1 MAIVRR
7 NLTVHF
13 QRSVKLT
20 STDVVTQSVE
30 VSVIPLQ
37 DASNAAAIATF
48 VGGVQS
54 LTIPLANED
63 NIAVFSLVPS
73 NAPGLTNEINYR
85 IMWRIGGVT
94 GRTQTYDFAMPD
106 ADIGFEEIQSIGNI
120 ISGQAYLQQTDLGV
134 AGRVARLNDL
144 GQVVDAF
151 GLPVASGTDLTTVQ
165 ARLTTEITARLAED
179 QERQEFVQGQIQ
191 SQIGSVLNTTATN
204 LNSSVA
210 ALNSAISSE
219 VAART
224 GGDNALTA
232 SLSSLEGTVTSN
244 AQSASASIAT
254 INTALNTKADLD
266 SGGKI
271 PIGQIPAAAITS
283 WISLA
288 SAADRLALTHPSQI
302 QVGDVVLTPSGVY
315 LLTGTTPSN
324 TSSWYLL
331 NQVLS
336 VNGQTGSIVLNP
348 NDVGVTTGSS
358 GSRVI
363 ASGITIPQAQ
373 VTGLTTL
380 LSTLATQTTTTGLQT
395 QIDTIKNDAG
405 YVKLNGSGVIN
416 TSLLGTDVALINGL
430 NQVVKK
436 DGTVIGSGSG
446 GSVFSVNNQ
455 TGVVTITTTSLGA
468 VSTGALTTAL
478 ATKADLVS
486 GKIPVAQIPTGI
498 PQASITSLEAAL
510 ATKATLVSGK
520 LPVDSVQGL
529 TAILTNNGLTS
540 TSNLAGRVYTL
551 EQSGGGSGGSGT
563 ASTKSVFW
571 GGAGVSDTTDV
582 TNLTSVNL
590 FSPFGIYST
599 GPNAGQ
605 PYYRGAGVPASDV
618 AFPLVTAGGHLQL
631 NKWNESNAPDPVYAL
646 AGDLTALSST
656 VTALNTA
663 VSGKASTSS
672 VTALSGTVT
681 GLTTSKADLVS
692 GKVPVAQIP
701 TGIAQSNITGLE
713 AALSALTITAGTTA
727 QYFRGDKTFQALN
740 QDVVPSGTTNKVF
753 TATEQTKLAGIAAG
767 ATVNSTDA
775 VLLARANHTGTQ
787 TVATLSDF
795 ATAVDARINNV
806 TVFTGKTI
814 SGANN
819 TLSNIPQA
827 AVTGLTA
834 ALDGKASLTGG
845 VLSPSQ
851 VPPAAL
857 GRPKV
862 FTTTGALAAMNALTF
877 SQVSLGD
884 QCIITANTGA
894 STTDIGTY
902 TVVGTNGT
910 TGAPVWQKHPGSSA
924 AGATSIIGSGATRIA
939 DANGAITLSPSDIG
953 AAPAGSYV
961 TTSSLATSLTNY
973 VTTAGL
979 ATTLSANALNTTQF
993 NSVRDFVRTSAPIRG
1008 RVDYACTLRLAAV
1021 SGNPQIG
1028 VDALGNAQIAQNASR
1043 ILLTNQANKR
1053 DNGIWIVNTVGPW
1066 SRPVDDY
1073 NTGQTILPN
1082 TIVLVSCRTSS
1093 FPAGST
1099 NFTLWQC
1106 TNTTSVLIGDGETS
1120 WGDANGA
1127 TPSPYGYMSQ
1137 PIKLT
1142 AATGPVGNG
1151 IVVGGTY
1158 PNVTLSQTVGAGIT
1172 ATSAGPAIDTSV
1184 VARKYSTILT
1194 VTTGGGNYTV
1204 THGLSIPSGQ
1214 APHVSVMESGGSGWA
1229 VLVGWK
1235 KNSTNPTTQI
1245 DLEFG
1250 SSVAGNYI
1258 VTVIG

>member
-1 MAIVRR
+1 
-7 NLTVHF
+7 
-13 QRSVKLT
+13 
-20 STDVVTQSVE
+20 VVTQSVE

-94 GRTQTYDFAMPD
+94 GRTQTHDFAMPD
-106 ADIGFEEIQSIGNI
+106 ADIGFEELQSIGNI

-151 GLPVASGTDLTTVQ
+151 GLPVASGTDLTTIQ

-179 QERQEFVQGQIQ
+179 QERQEFVQNQIQ

-204 LNSSVA
+204 LNSAVTG
-210 ALNSAISSE
+210 LNSALSSE
-219 VAART
+219 VSART
-224 GGDNALTA
+224 NADNTLTA
-232 SLSSLEGTVTSN
+232 SLNSLQSTVTSN
-244 AQSASASIAT
+244 AQSVSTSVAT
-254 INTALNTKADLD
+254 INTALGTKADLVA
-266 SGGKI
+266 GKI
-271 PIGQIPAAAITS
+271 PIGQIPDAAITS

-288 SAADRLALTHPSQI
+288 NAADRLALSHPSQI

-315 LLTGTTPSN
+315 LLTETTPSN
-324 TSSWYLL
+324 TSSWHLL

-395 QIDTIKNDAG
+395 QIDTIKNDAD

-478 ATKADLVS
+478 AAKADLVT

-498 PQASITSLEAAL
+498 PQASVTGLEAAL

-551 EQSGGGSGGSGT
+551 EQSGGGSGGGSGT
-563 ASTKSVFW
+563 TSTKSVFW

-672 VTALSGTVT
+672 VNALSGTVT

-727 QYFRGDKTFQALN
+727 QYFRGDKTFQTLS

-767 ATVNSTDA
+767 ATVNSADA
-775 VLLARANHTGTQ
+775 MLLARANHTGTQ

-795 ATAVDARINNV
+795 TTAVDARINNV

-862 FTTTGALAAMNALTF
+862 FTTTGALAEMNALTF

-884 QCIITANTGA
+884 QCIITANTA
-894 STTDIGTY
+894 PSTTDIGTY

-924 AGATSIIGSGATRIA
+924 AGATSIIGVVTKTA
-939 DANGAITLSPSDIG
+939 DANGAITLTPADIG
-953 AAPAGSYV
+953 AAPVGSYV
-961 TTSSLATSLTNY
+961 TTSSLATSLSNY
-973 VTTAGL
+973 VTNAGLSTATAGL
-979 ATTLSANALNTTQF
+979 ATFT
-993 NSVRDFVRTSAPIRG
+993 SVRDFVRTSAPIRG
-1008 RVDYACTLRLAAV
+1008 RVDYVCTLPLAAI
-1021 SGNPQIG
+1021 SGNPRIGDDALGNPQI
-1028 VDALGNAQIAQNASR
+1028 AQHTSR

-1066 SRPVDDY
+1066 SRPTDDY
-1073 NTGQTILPN
+1073 NTGQTVLPN
-1082 TIVLVSCRTSS
+1082 TIVLVSCRTSA

-1106 TNTTSVLIGDGETS
+1106 TNTTSAFIGTDETS

-1142 AATGPVGNG
+1142 AASGPIGNG
-1151 IVVGGTY
+1151 IVVGGSY
-1158 PNVTLSQTVGAGIT
+1158 PNVTLSQTVGSGMI
-1172 ATSAGPAIDTSV
+1172 ATSAGPAIDTSF
-1184 VARKYSTILT
+1184 VARKNSTTLT

-1204 THGLSIPSGQ
+1204 THGLSIPSNQ

-1235 KNSTNPTTQI
+1235 KNSTNPTNQI